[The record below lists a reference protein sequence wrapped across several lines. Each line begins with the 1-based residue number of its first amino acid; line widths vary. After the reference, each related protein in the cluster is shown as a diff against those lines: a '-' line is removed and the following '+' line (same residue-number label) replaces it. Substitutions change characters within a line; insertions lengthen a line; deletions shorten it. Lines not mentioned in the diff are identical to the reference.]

1 MRIDGALFQVPGTG
15 GLRRVASRILARAV
29 AAVDPYGAASH
40 AIRLE
45 GNTVHVADR
54 PFPLVP
60 ASRVAVVGAGKAS
73 GPMAHAVENT
83 LGGRISTGLV
93 ASPTKYAGHLRR
105 IAVREAGH
113 PLPDARGEAA
123 AAEMLALVSG
133 LGPDDLVIC
142 LISGGG
148 SALLPLP
155 QEGLTLRDKI
165 RTTDLLLRS
174 GADIVEI
181 NTVRKHLSRVKGG
194 QLARAAWP
202 ARLATLVVSD
212 IVGSPLDAIASG
224 PTVPDPTTF
233 ADALAVLAEY
243 RLTERVPPA
252 VLATLRRGAAG
263 QLPET
268 PKPGDPA
275 FAAAQTTVI
284 ADNAVAARAA
294 LAEAESAG
302 FRAQLLSTYV
312 EGEAREVGGLL
323 AAIAREIVATG
334 NPLTPPACVV
344 CGGET
349 TVTVEGG
356 GRGGRNQEVALSA
369 GRTLAGIADVLV
381 VSFATDGI
389 DGPTDAAGAVADG
402 TAWARARSKGFEPAR
417 RLADNDAYPVLDAIG
432 DMIRTGPTN
441 TNVNDLMLVLCGVPA
456 EETVKA

>member
-1 MRIDGALFQVPGTG
+1 MRIDDALFQVPGTAA
-15 GLRRVASRILARAV
+15 LRRAASRMLARAV
-29 AAVDPYGAASH
+29 AAVDPYGASAR
-40 AIRLE
+40 AIRLD
-45 GNTVHVADR
+45 GDTVHVANR
-54 PFPLVP
+54 PFPLVR

-73 GPMAHAVENT
+73 GPMAQAVEDS
-83 LGGRISTGLV
+83 LGDRISTGLV
-93 ASPTKYAGHLRR
+93 ACHTTYTGHLRR

-133 LGPDDLVIC
+133 LGPDDLVLC

-155 QEGLTLRDKI
+155 REGLTLRDKI

-181 NTVRKHLSRVKGG
+181 NTVRKHLSGVKGG
-194 QLARAAWP
+194 QLAQAAWP

-233 ADALAVLAEY
+233 ADALAVLVKY

-263 QLPET
+263 ELPET

-294 LAEAESAG
+294 LAEAEAAG

-312 EGEAREVGGLL
+312 EGEAREVGRVL

-334 NPLTPPACVV
+334 HPVAPPACVV

-369 GRTLAGIADVLV
+369 GRTLAGLADVLV

-389 DGPTDAAGAVADG
+389 DGPTDAAGAVADS
-402 TAWARARSKGFEPAR
+402 TAWGRARTKGFEPAR
-417 RLADNDAYPVLDAIG
+417 HLADNDAYPVLDAIG

-441 TNVNDLMLVLCGVPA
+441 TNVNDLMLVLCGAPA
-456 EETVKA
+456 EER

>member
-1 MRIDGALFQVPGTG
+1 MRIDGALFQVPGTDA
-15 GLRRVASRILARAV
+15 LRRVASRILARAV
-29 AAVDPYGAASH
+29 AAVDPYGAASR
-40 AIRLE
+40 AIRLD
-45 GNTVHVADR
+45 GNTVHVANR

-73 GPMAHAVENT
+73 GPMAQAVEDI
-83 LGGRISTGLV
+83 LQERISIGLV
-93 ASPTKYAGHLRR
+93 ACHTKYAGHLRR

-133 LGPDDLVIC
+133 LGPEDLVLC

-155 QEGLTLRDKI
+155 REGLTLRDKI

-233 ADALAVLAEY
+233 ADALGVLAEY
-243 RLTERVPPA
+243 RLTKRVPPA

-263 QLPET
+263 ELPET
-268 PKPGDPA
+268 PKPGDPV
-275 FAAAQTTVI
+275 FAAAHTTVI

-294 LAEAESAG
+294 VAEAEAAG
-302 FRAQLLSTYV
+302 FRAQLLSTHV
-312 EGEAREVGGLL
+312 EGEAREVGRVL

-349 TVTVEGG
+349 TVTVEGR

-369 GRTLAGIADVLV
+369 GRALAGLADVLL

-417 RLADNDAYPVLDAIG
+417 HLADNDAYPVLDAIG

-441 TNVNDLMLVLCGVPA
+441 TNVNDLMLVLSGAPA
-456 EETVKA
+456 EER